1 MEISLLIPDQ
11 RVISLEDALLLLT
24 EQDTELT
31 APFSEEVMEF
41 CGTLSQAI
49 FRDKDAARFPEL
61 FALAFWMRKA
71 ELMRLRSAFQAV
83 VPPETIALP
92 RGLVF
97 HVPPG
102 NVDTI
107 FVYSWLL
114 SALAGNRNVIR
125 MSSRG
130 TPQGAILLRLWRET
144 LQSAPRLRS
153 NTVVLSYGHDRD
165 VTAALSMLCDVR
177 VIWGGDH
184 TVSEIR
190 GIALPPHAREIT
202 FPDRYSLAV
211 LSAPRYLELSAVE
224 ADRLA
229 ANFFNDVYWFDQMAC
244 SSPETVIWC
253 GDVETSREAADR
265 FWTALAAC
273 NARKEYQS
281 APAIQ
286 MRKLLFACESI
297 IDLPAVEYRKERDAS
312 IVTLESLDCLP
323 RERCGGGMF
332 LSYRIDDLTQLARIL
347 RKKDQTLTYFGFSD
361 TELRKFVLSLR
372 GRSIDRIVPIG
383 QALQFN
389 RFWDGYDLLH
399 EFCTFT
405 FVSATQ
411 I

>member
-1 MEISLLIPDQ
+1 
-11 RVISLEDALLLLT
+11 
-24 EQDTELT
+24 
-31 APFSEEVMEF
+31 
-41 CGTLSQAI
+41 
-49 FRDKDAARFPEL
+49 
-61 FALAFWMRKA
+61 MRKS
-71 ELMRLRSAFQAV
+71 ELVRLRSAFLAV

-92 RGLVF
+92 RGFVF

-211 LSAPRYLELSAVE
+211 LSAARYLELSALE
-224 ADRLA
+224 ADKLA
-229 ANFFNDVYWFDQMAC
+229 TNFFNDAYWFDQMAC

-253 GDVETSREAADR
+253 GDVETCRNAADR

-297 IDLPAVEYRKERDAS
+297 IDLPVVEYRRERDAS

-332 LSYRIDDLTQLARIL
+332 LSYRIDDLTHLAPIL
-347 RKKDQTLTYFGFSD
+347 KKKDQTLTYFGFSD